1 MKKLTALTTV
11 VLALTFTG
19 CPIIKPIARTVI
31 DLAREACS
39 MYAEQTGFSVE
50 DACKTEEQLR
60 PFIDAI
66 LAGQAAASKQRE
78 GTGACGPTT
87 TATPS
92 ATPTTA
98 PVAPTTTP
106 VAPPAT
112 PTAAPVAPPA
122 TAAPVAPPATPTPG
136 KK

>member
-78 GTGACGPTT
+78 GTGACGPAT

-92 ATPTTA
+92 APPVAPPAPTTA
-98 PVAPTTTP
+98 PVAP
-106 VAPPAT
+106 PAA

-122 TAAPVAPPATPTPG
+122 TATPAAPPATPVPG